1 MMRSMPI
8 NAPKRRFSV
17 EEYHRLA
24 QLGILKE
31 DDKVELIQGEIVEMS
46 PIGPKHAST
55 VIRIVR
61 LLTEIFKET
70 YLISPQN
77 PIQLGTESEP
87 EPDIVILKER
97 VDFYATRHPKAEDV
111 IFIIEVADS
120 TLQYDTAVKLPLYA
134 QAGIAEYWIVELQL
148 HQLIIHTLPN
158 RATYQQRQCFQIG
171 EEVLSPVLPSP
182 IALVDLIGD
191 QQ

>member
-1 MMRSMPI
+1 MTI
-8 NAPKRRFSV
+8 NAPYRRFSV

-55 VIRIVR
+55 VTRIVR
-61 LLTEIFKET
+61 LLTEIFKDA

-87 EPDIVILKER
+87 EPDVVILKER
-97 VDFYATRHPKAEDV
+97 VDFYATGHPKAEDV

-134 QAGIAEYWIVELQL
+134 QAGIAEYWIVDLQQ

-158 RATYQQRQCFQIG
+158 QATYQQCQIFQIG